1 MEITEKL
8 DKALKDA
15 MRSGDEMRKRTVRLV
30 RSSIKNDEVS
40 KGRPLDES
48 EIISIIQKE
57 IKIRSESIEGAQ
69 QSGRTEMIKV
79 YEAEVAVLQEFL
91 PKQLS
96 DDEIRQMTAEV
107 ISEVNATGMG
117 DMGKV
122 MKALLP
128 KIQGRAPN
136 DRVSQIVRSLLSS

>member
-107 ISEVNATGMG
+107 ISEVNATGIG